1 MNKRKIDMD
10 LSICIIAKNE
20 ELNIKRC
27 LDSLIPYG
35 FQIVVVDTGSTDH
48 TKEIALHYTD
58 DVYHF
63 DWNNNF
69 SEARNFAISK
79 CINTY
84 VMSMDCDECIEYI
97 DVEKLE
103 NMLEEKNGQVGR
115 IKIKNLLTH
124 NGEEQ
129 VNIDWINR
137 IFSKK
142 LFHYEGRI
150 HEQVTAIDG
159 HAYEVYQAPVVIL
172 HTGYNLPEKERKQ
185 KADRNIGLLHEELQH
200 LLITFL
206 QKENQESYIT
216 NYSAMKDL
224 QSNKKQCVEQINSII
239 DMENDLSIKLQH
251 DEQLPY
257 ILYQLGKSCYTVG
270 DYTEACIYFSC
281 ALSFDLN
288 PKLEYVIDMVETYGY
303 AMLNDGQAA
312 NALFFENIYE
322 EFGNTADFKFL
333 MGLIYMNN
341 AHFKAAVTE
350 FLEATSYSECKMV
363 GVNSYMAFYNMGVIY
378 ECIGRTDDAI
388 RYYKMCGEYEPAE
401 KRIEVLK

>member
-1 MNKRKIDMD
+1 MD

-239 DMENDLSIKLQH
+239 DMENDLSIKL
-251 DEQLPY
+251 
-257 ILYQLGKSCYTVG
+257 
-270 DYTEACIYFSC
+270 
-281 ALSFDLN
+281 
-288 PKLEYVIDMVETYGY
+288 
-303 AMLNDGQAA
+303 
-312 NALFFENIYE
+312 
-322 EFGNTADFKFL
+322 
-333 MGLIYMNN
+333 
-341 AHFKAAVTE
+341 
-350 FLEATSYSECKMV
+350 
-363 GVNSYMAFYNMGVIY
+363 
-378 ECIGRTDDAI
+378 
-388 RYYKMCGEYEPAE
+388 
-401 KRIEVLK
+401 